1 MIMNKKAL
9 KNKIAVYFVVA
20 VLLSIFELVSI
31 PIVMAAD
38 PSILLNPTSGIVGD
52 TVTASGQIN
61 TTDGAFT
68 IRWKQAFNFT
78 GVALGNNFTRSFDV
92 PSTTG
97 DTIVVEL
104 IDETLDTVVATTNF
118 TLVAKFSISVDTLPS
133 PRQFQEGN
141 KTNVRINVTGGLP
154 NTRYPANISVEDP
167 ASQMHSAIVLLSNT
181 TETGAGNGTASFPT
195 DFGTGAHTNLTGTYF
210 ASSNVTGVES
220 KEFFVGLTDK
230 TEYRRRENV
239 RIQASGYK
247 ASERVKVD
255 IRTASASVSGFP
267 QNATVS
273 SSGSVAFVWSVP
285 VNATSGTYQVML
297 TNTTADGTVK
307 TPADTQDFVIL
318 GFACLVQAQNLAGEA
333 VEGASIRVYNASA
346 TTTVLNEGLTNSTG
360 WILFNRDEGN
370 YTFKAFFRNV
380 EVGLRANETITADTE
395 LHMNLS
401 LTNFLATVRTE
412 GGEGVPLIDLTLREN
427 KTGTNS
433 AGQTNA
439 TGMTMIKNLFTN
451 RTYRIEATR
460 YGLLFSNTTLDIVPL
475 PEGGWIIY
483 GLILPNQQ
491 LNVHSVDAEDE
502 SAVGVD
508 IKAYEWASGTTIP
521 VDSATTDFSGDV
533 FFLLPFGR
541 YVLRAFKGD
550 DFLSEIVVNLDKP
563 IALTFDLATLN
574 VDVVVSVLDY
584 FGLPLA
590 NAEIK
595 IERRIGQDF
604 VMVSTKLTDASG
616 TAEFVDLVGGE
627 SRVSVNLG
635 GTLVAMRTQFLGAG
649 SSEVVIRVAEYVA
662 IAGYPLQSGAF
673 ALLIFIIVLIVVV
686 LVAAR
691 KRILQMFRRSSK
703 R

>member
-1 MIMNKKAL
+1 ML
-9 KNKIAVYFVVA
+9 KNVA
-20 VLLSIFELVSI
+20 VLLVLVVSLSSMSSLNTPAVKASPASLSITPAEGV
-31 PIVMAAD
+31 
-38 PSILLNPTSGIVGD
+38 VGD
-52 TVTASGQIN
+52 PLIAAGVIDTLNG
-61 TTDGAFT
+61 GFT
-68 IRWKQAFNFT
+68 IRWNHAINFT
-78 GVALGNNFTRSFDV
+78 GTAVNDNATKAFVVPPTVGAPRPLGRNVT
-92 PSTTG
+92 
-97 DTIVVEL
+97 VEL
-104 IDETLDTVVATTNF
+104 IDEALGLVVDARNF
-118 TLVAKFSISVDTLPS
+118 TLFTKYDIQVEKPLP
-133 PRQFQEGN
+133 PNQLREGN
-141 KTNVRINVTGGLP
+141 STSIKVNITGGAL
-154 NTRYPANISVEDP
+154 NTVYAANITVKDPANQTPFPTIMLS
-167 ASQMHSAIVLLSNT
+167 LSNT
-181 TETGAGNGTASFPT
+181 TDTGSAGGTKVYPT
-195 DFGTGAHTNLTGTYF
+195 DFGSAHTNLTGTYSVAF
-210 ASSNVTGVES
+210 NGTLATA
-220 KEFFVGLTDK
+220 EFFVGLTDK
-230 TEYRRRENV
+230 TEYRRRENI

-247 ASERVKVD
+247 ASEKVKVD
-255 IRTASASVSGFP
+255 IRTTSVSVSGFP
-267 QNATVS
+267 QNATAS
-273 SSGSVAFVWSVP
+273 SSGSVIFVWSVP

-333 VEGASIRVYNASA
+333 VEGAAIRVYNASA
-346 TTTVLNEGLTNSTG
+346 PTTVLNEGLTNSTG

-380 EVGLRANETITADTE
+380 EVGVRANETITADTE

-412 GGEGVPLIDLTLREN
+412 GGEGVPLIDLALKEN

-439 TGMTMIKNLFTN
+439 TGMTRIKNLFTN

-460 YGLLFSNTTLDIVPL
+460 YGLLFSNMTLDIVPL

-483 GLILPNQQ
+483 GLTLPNQQ
-491 LNVHSVDAEDE
+491 LNVHSVDADDE

-508 IKAYEWASGTTIP
+508 IRAYEWASGTTIP

-550 DFLSEIVVNLDKP
+550 DFLSETLVNLDKP
-563 IALTFDLATLN
+563 TALTFDLATLN

-590 NAEIK
+590 NAEVN
-595 IERRIGQDF
+595 IERKVGQDF
-604 VMVSTKLTDASG
+604 VLVSTKLTDAAG
-616 TAEFVDLVGGE
+616 AAQFADIVGGE

-635 GTLVAMRTQFLGAG
+635 GILVAAKTQFLGAG
-649 SSEVVIRVAEYVA
+649 SSEVAIKVAEYVA
-662 IAGYPLQSGAF
+662 VAGYPLQTGAF
-673 ALLIFIIVLIVVV
+673 VLLIFILVLIVVA

-691 KRILQMFRRSSK
+691 KRIMQVFRRSSK

>member
-1 MIMNKKAL
+1 ML
-9 KNKIAVYFVVA
+9 KNVA
-20 VLLSIFELVSI
+20 VLLVLVVSLSSMSSLNTPAVNASPASLSITPAEGV
-31 PIVMAAD
+31 
-38 PSILLNPTSGIVGD
+38 VGD
-52 TVTASGQIN
+52 PLIAAGVIDTLNG
-61 TTDGAFT
+61 GFT
-68 IRWKQAFNFT
+68 IRWNHAINFT
-78 GVALGNNFTRSFDV
+78 GTAVNDNATKAFVVPPTVGAPRPLGRNVT
-92 PSTTG
+92 
-97 DTIVVEL
+97 VEL
-104 IDETLDTVVATTNF
+104 IDEALGLVVDARNF
-118 TLVAKFSISVDTLPS
+118 TLFTKYDIQVEKPLP
-133 PRQFQEGN
+133 PNQLREGN
-141 KTNVRINVTGGLP
+141 STSIKVNITGGAL
-154 NTRYPANISVEDP
+154 NTVYAANITVKDPANQTHFPTIMLS
-167 ASQMHSAIVLLSNT
+167 LSNT
-181 TETGAGNGTASFPT
+181 TDTGSAGGTKVYPT
-195 DFGTGAHTNLTGTYF
+195 DFGSAHTNLTGTYSVAF
-210 ASSNVTGVES
+210 NGTLATA
-220 KEFFVGLTDK
+220 EFFVGLTDK
-230 TEYRRRENV
+230 TEYRRRENI

-247 ASERVKVD
+247 ASEKVKVD
-255 IRTASASVSGFP
+255 IRTTSVSVSGFP
-267 QNATVS
+267 QNATAS
-273 SSGSVAFVWSVP
+273 SSGSVIFVWSVP

-333 VEGASIRVYNASA
+333 VEGAAIRVYNASA
-346 TTTVLNEGLTNSTG
+346 PTTVLNEGLTNSTG

-380 EVGLRANETITADTE
+380 EVGLRANETIAADTE

-401 LTNFLATVRTE
+401 LTNFLATVGTE
-412 GGEGVPLIDLTLREN
+412 GGEGVPLINLALKEN
-427 KTGTNS
+427 KTGTSS

-439 TGMTMIKNLFTN
+439 TGMTRIRNLFTN

-483 GLILPNQQ
+483 GATLPNQQ
-491 LNVHSVDAEDE
+491 LNVHSVDADDE

-508 IKAYEWASGTTIP
+508 IRAYEWASGTTIP

-550 DFLSEIVVNLDKP
+550 DFLSETLVNLDKP
-563 IALTFDLATLN
+563 TALTFDLATLN

-590 NAEIK
+590 NAEVN
-595 IERRIGQDF
+595 IERKVGQDF
-604 VMVSTKLTDASG
+604 VLVSTKLTDAAG
-616 TAEFVDLVGGE
+616 AAQFADIVGGE

-635 GTLVAMRTQFLGAG
+635 GILVAAKTQFLGAG
-649 SSEVVIRVAEYVA
+649 SSEVAIKVAEYVA
-662 IAGYPLQSGAF
+662 VAGYPLQTGAF
-673 ALLIFIIVLIVVV
+673 VLLIFILVLIVVA

-691 KRILQMFRRSSK
+691 KRIMQVFRRSSK